1 MKISDEVMNEMYKSM
16 GISEAVRAYG
26 QKTLEVRGTFS

>member
-26 QKTLEVRGTFS
+26 QKRS